1 MIQLRQDCLWLK
13 GEDGEVIPC
22 SVEQITLEIIGGAK
36 GGLDPEVL
44 RHAAAAVLHYFKV
57 ELSRETV
64 TVTEFAEALSRVLA
78 GFGLTLEVTDVKSEP
93 PALVTAESPEGFL
106 DAPESEPS
114 TIEELAQGGSD
125 GLEVHEVHV
134 QSADLRELATLAG
147 KLGELEFFPRL
158 HDALL
163 KGLDASP
170 EVVEFN
176 HLRSAVKQLL
186 GRKHWTNGCREL
198 ESRIVE
204 ALRTWLV
211 EERKRAALVVH

>member
-1 MIQLRQDCLWLK
+1 M
-13 GEDGEVIPC
+13 IPC

-64 TVTEFAEALSRVLA
+64 TVAEFAEALSRVLA
-78 GFGLTLEVTDVKSEP
+78 GFGLTLEVADVKSEP
-93 PALVTAESPEGFL
+93 SSVVTVTASESSS
-106 DAPESEPS
+106 DAEPT
-114 TIEELAQGGSD
+114 TIEELANG
-125 GLEVHEVHV
+125 GLEVREIHV

-147 KLGELEFFPRL
+147 KMGELEFFPRL
-158 HDALL
+158 HDALR
-163 KGLDASP
+163 KGLDAGP
-170 EVVEFN
+170 EVVEFS

-198 ESRIVE
+198 EARIVE
-204 ALRTWLV
+204 ALRTWLA
-211 EERKRAALVVH
+211 EDRKRAALVVH

>member
-36 GGLDPEVL
+36 GSLDPEVL

-57 ELSRETV
+57 EQSRETV
-64 TVTEFAEALSRVLA
+64 TVAEFAEALSRVLA
-78 GFGLTLEVTDVKSEP
+78 GFGLTLEVTDVKSDPVVSVAVATAGIPPEAEAEP
-93 PALVTAESPEGFL
+93 TTV
-106 DAPESEPS
+106 
-114 TIEELAQGGSD
+114 EELANGAV
-125 GLEVHEVHV
+125 EVREIHV

-147 KLGELEFFPRL
+147 KMGELEFFPRL
-158 HDALL
+158 HDALR
-163 KGLDASP
+163 KGLDAGP

-198 ESRIVE
+198 EARIVE

-211 EERKRAALVVH
+211 DERKRAALVVH

>member
-13 GEDGEVIPC
+13 ADDGQIIPC

-36 GGLDPEVL
+36 CGLDPEVL
-44 RHAAAAVLHYFKV
+44 RHAAAAVLHYFKA

-64 TVTEFAEALSRVLA
+64 TVAEFAEALSRVLA
-78 GFGLTLEVTDVKSEP
+78 GFGLALEVTDVKSDSPAAELSLGPGADATDVEP
-93 PALVTAESPEGFL
+93 TTV
-106 DAPESEPS
+106 
-114 TIEELAQGGSD
+114 EELAASSGM
-125 GLEVHEVHV
+125 EVRRIHV

-158 HDALL
+158 HDALR
-163 KGLDASP
+163 KGLDAGP

-198 ESRIVE
+198 EARIVE
-204 ALRTWLV
+204 ALRTWLA
-211 EERKRAALVVH
+211 EEKKRAALVVH